1 MINQY
6 LIGLNYNSNGWLR
19 FKCDTDDWIRTYCNT
34 KDWPLPNDAQL
45 WY

>member
-19 FKCDTDDWIRTYCNT
+19 FKCDTDDW
-34 KDWPLPNDAQL
+34 PLPNDAQL